1 MKKLLIILMI
11 FAVFTPTV
19 LGDYQDPLL
28 EIVKGNVPGHS
39 FTAIQGIDE
48 NVATTQY
55 VIWGEEAIYVFPPA
69 ATLMNVS
76 SSDIDDDDGDTGA
89 WNVTIF
95 GLDGNFVEV
104 IETVTMNGQTPV
116 TTVNQFYRINRM
128 RVGHSG
134 TTETNEGIIYIGVGI
149 TVAGEPATIYNE
161 IVDGVGVS
169 TTAIYTVPDGYTAY
183 LKLFAIG
190 TDTSKIIE
198 LTLESRSIDSPDNSW
213 SWDYHDH
220 FDARTIVYDM
230 PLAFPYPEHED
241 LKFTAENSVGSAF
254 TTVNAFFIL
263 VEDGYTLINQT
274 FTVQGDIPADP
285 IPVTI
290 IGDVVST
297 EFIAFIFIA
306 FTTLYIAWIT
316 EDNKNAGFWYAF
328 SVVWWIVTMS
338 QWSIDQAGDPEWYS
352 IWVFLVPLTFCI
364 VQFLNKSFFSYD
376 DVEKII
382 RKEHKPI

>member
-230 PLAFPYPEHED
+230 PLAFPYPEHND
-241 LKFTAENSVGSAF
+241 LKFTARNSPGDAF
-254 TTVNAFFIL
+254 GTVNAFFIL
-263 VEDGYTLINQT
+263 VEEGYELINQSYT
-274 FTVQGDIPADP
+274 GSPVNVTLSGDIATTTGANNNTLLF
-285 IPVTI
+285 ILI
-290 IGDVVST
+290 IMV
-297 EFIAFIFIA
+297 
-306 FTTLYIAWIT
+306 
-316 EDNKNAGFWYAF
+316 
-328 SVVWWIVTMS
+328 IVALIGS
-338 QWSIDQAGDPEWYS
+338 S
-352 IWVFLVPLTFCI
+352 
-364 VQFLNKSFFSYD
+364 K
-376 DVEKII
+376 
-382 RKEHKPI
+382 RR